1 MTIAI
6 CLFITA
12 LAGAPVASATA
23 PLAAETA
30 PTVSPAALKLA
41 ATTNPAEGI
50 TSESDRL
57 FTGGELAESM
67 RADPEMA
74 ETEREYPG
82 LIDHI
87 AAQMRPTIER
97 QVMASLPTLWNRLAR
112 IYDANLT
119 PAEIDQAQRYYGSS
133 AGSRLI
139 RAVSRHFDYKPML
152 SESAQ
157 DEDVST
163 TSMRQGLAAGMPAI
177 IAQMSSEDQAALM
190 AFARTP
196 TFTKIQKINPEIA
209 RVKAAWVNESTPEAD
224 AELEAVVTKAA
235 EEFIAQKE
243 AKK

>member
-23 PLAAETA
+23 PL
-30 PTVSPAALKLA
+30 PTQEASSVSPAALKLA
-41 ATTNPAEGI
+41 ETTNPAEGI

-57 FTGGELAESM
+57 FTGGELAASM

-82 LIDHI
+82 FIDHI
-87 AAQMRPTIER
+87 IAQMRPTIER
-97 QVMASLPTLWNRLAR
+97 QVITSLPTLWNRLAR

-119 PAEIDQAQRYYGSS
+119 PAEIEQAQRYYGSS

-139 RAVSRHFDYKPML
+139 SAVSRHFDFKPML
-152 SESAQ
+152 SEAAQ
-157 DEDVST
+157 DEDISAK
-163 TSMRQGLAAGMPAI
+163 SMRQGLAAGMPAI
-177 IAQMSSEDQAALM
+177 IAQLSSEDQAALM

-196 TFTKIQKINPEIA
+196 AFAKIQKINPEVVQ
-209 RVKAAWVNESTPEAD
+209 VKAAWMNESSPEEE
-224 AELEAVVTKAA
+224 AELEAVVKKAA
-235 EEFIAQKE
+235 EEFMAGKEAQK
-243 AKK
+243 